1 MTVGSLGSAPL
12 PRWLIN
18 TLFSLWLS
26 NLLGLNWTPP
36 DHQGTGFGTYGK
48 GAAGLAVIPK
58 KTFAEEIRV
67 LGFHPGC
74 PEQVYR
80 PLLRLS
86 LFSDYDEVTTKVQW
100 LKNSYKSF

>member
-1 MTVGSLGSAPL
+1 M
-12 PRWLIN
+12 
-18 TLFSLWLS
+18 
-26 NLLGLNWTPP
+26 
-36 DHQGTGFGTYGK
+36 
-48 GAAGLAVIPK
+48 IPK

-86 LFSDYDEVTTKVQW
+86 LFSDYDEGTTKVQW